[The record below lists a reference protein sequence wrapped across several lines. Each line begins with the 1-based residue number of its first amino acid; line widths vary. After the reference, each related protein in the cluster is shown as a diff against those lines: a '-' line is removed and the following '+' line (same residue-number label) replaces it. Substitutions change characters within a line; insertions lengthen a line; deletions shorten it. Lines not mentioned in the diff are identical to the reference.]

1 MDISV
6 NKIYEQLKREI
17 INLDLTPGMKL
28 REEDLAKRFNI
39 SRTPIRS
46 VIARL
51 ESEDLVVVIPQK
63 GTYVT
68 KINTG
73 IVTDFIYIRKTIEIA
88 VIHEII
94 FSIDEEQIDIL
105 NGILQEQ
112 RRIIDLPYSIERSKM
127 FFHND
132 NLFHKTIF
140 SFARK
145 EGIWGQIHT
154 HATTL
159 NRVRIMSNLRQ
170 QNHVE
175 RIYEQHCGLVECL
188 KNHDFEGAK
197 EIFVSHIDGGFE
209 GITAVK
215 EKYSDYFI

>member
-1 MDISV
+1 MEINV
-6 NKIYEQLKREI
+6 NKVYEQLKKEI

-68 KINTG
+68 KIDTG
-73 IVTDFIYIRKTIEIA
+73 IVTDSIYIRKTIEIA

-94 FSIDEEQIDIL
+94 ASIDENQIDVL
-105 NGILQEQ
+105 DEILQKQKE
-112 RRIIDLPYSIERSKM
+112 IINLPYSIERSKK

-140 SFARK
+140 SFAHK
-145 EGIWGQIHT
+145 EGIWVQIHT

-170 QNHVE
+170 QTQVE
-175 RIYEQHCGLVECL
+175 KIYEQHCGLLECL
-188 KNHDFEGAK
+188 RNHDFEGAK
-197 EIFVSHIDGGFE
+197 EILVDHIDGGFE
-209 GITAVK
+209 GIAAVK